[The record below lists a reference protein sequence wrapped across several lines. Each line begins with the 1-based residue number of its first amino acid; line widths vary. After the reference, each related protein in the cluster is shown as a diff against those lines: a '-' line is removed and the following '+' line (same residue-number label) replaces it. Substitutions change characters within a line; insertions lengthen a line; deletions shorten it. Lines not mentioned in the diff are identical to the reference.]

1 MAGLFYN
8 VDSKA
13 TEEEKMRIAQT
24 GEVPSHLKNVED
36 KQYYVILRQCGNGNY
51 QNTSSLSEDLMVD
64 GEVIIETGRK
74 NVFKRIEEYLCV
86 DASMFD
92 GNSISTSLKKSVV
105 MVEGVDAGKAIS
117 LYRFLQLCI
126 QKYPNDTN
134 LNQEFIDME
143 ANAETDIANEATE
156 DKVKEESYD
165 LCSAIASGFGSAG
178 TYLNKEEN

>member
-8 VDSKA
+8 VNPHA
-13 TEEEKMRIAQT
+13 TDEEKMRIAQT
-24 GEVPSHLKNVED
+24 GEIPSHLKDVED
-36 KQYYVILRQCGNGNY
+36 KQYFVILRQCGNGNY
-51 QNTSSLSEDLMVD
+51 QNESVLCADLMVD

-74 NVFKRIEEYLCV
+74 NTLKRIEEYLDY

-92 GNSISTSLKKSVV
+92 GDEISTSLKKSLV

-134 LNQEFIDME
+134 LNQEFLDME
-143 ANAETDIANEATE
+143 ANAEDVVDTEAKDENEA
-156 DKVKEESYD
+156 ESYD
-165 LCSAIASGFGSAG
+165 LASAIASGFGSAG
-178 TYLNKEEN
+178 TYLNEEEK